1 MFSEIAE
8 ATEANFSKDVKL
20 KKKKTTNNMKMNI
33 SVLKASF
40 GCSLIYKN
48 IWFGRLPF
56 LIEHTRNFSIY
67 KGR

>member
-20 KKKKTTNNMKMNI
+20 KKKKPINNIKMNI

-48 IWFGRLPF
+48 I
-56 LIEHTRNFSIY
+56 
-67 KGR
+67 

>member
-8 ATEANFSKDVKL
+8 ATGVNFSKDVKL
-20 KKKKTTNNMKMNI
+20 KKTKTTNNIKMNI

-48 IWFGRLPF
+48 I
-56 LIEHTRNFSIY
+56 
-67 KGR
+67 

>member
-8 ATEANFSKDVKL
+8 ATGVNFSKDVKL
-20 KKKKTTNNMKMNI
+20 KKTKTKTTNNIKMNI

-48 IWFGRLPF
+48 I
-56 LIEHTRNFSIY
+56 
-67 KGR
+67 

>member
-8 ATEANFSKDVKL
+8 ATEVNFSKDVKL
-20 KKKKTTNNMKMNI
+20 KKTKTKTTNNIKMNI

-48 IWFGRLPF
+48 I
-56 LIEHTRNFSIY
+56 
-67 KGR
+67 